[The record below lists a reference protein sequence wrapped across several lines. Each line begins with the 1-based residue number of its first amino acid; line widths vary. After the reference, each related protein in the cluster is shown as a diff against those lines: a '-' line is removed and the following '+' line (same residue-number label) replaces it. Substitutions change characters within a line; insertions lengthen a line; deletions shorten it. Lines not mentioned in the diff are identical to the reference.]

1 MTEPTFTVVVTI
13 IGIAYVLT
21 YLWAQLEILAHVL
34 GSWRP
39 GNRAVTLLLC
49 AAIAAVNCFVFL
61 LAHDVHY
68 SMIRRGSLN
77 FLGHEETWA
86 KALASATVIA
96 YWIWVGWSLHF
107 AGFTRKEARRAERE
121 NNGTPE

>member
-1 MTEPTFTVVVTI
+1 MTEPTFTVVTTI

-21 YLWAQLEILAHVL
+21 YLWAQLEILSHIFEA
-34 GSWRP
+34 WRP
-39 GNRAVTLLLC
+39 GNRSVTILSC

-61 LAHDVHY
+61 LAHDVQY

-86 KALASATVIA
+86 KTLASATVIA
-96 YWIWVGWSLHF
+96 YWIWVGWSLYF
-107 AGFTRKEARRAERE
+107 AGFVLKEARRAQRE
-121 NNGTPE
+121 NNGTEE